1 MVDDQL
7 DERLKDLGKRVK
19 SAQAKR
25 AERTGASGGG
35 RGKPAEGMAVG
46 VRITVEM
53 IAGLA
58 VGVGI
63 GLYADHELGTG
74 PWLLILG
81 FLLGAGASFANVLRT
96 AQELDARQARE
107 RQAALDAIDRDE

>member
-1 MVDDQL
+1 MVGDQRDD
-7 DERLKDLGKRVK
+7 RLKDLGKRVK
-19 SAQAKR
+19 SAQLKR
-25 AERTGASGGG
+25 AEKTGASGVG

-63 GLYADHELGTG
+63 GLYADHELGTA

-96 AQELDARQARE
+96 ARELDARQARE
-107 RQAALDAIDRDE
+107 RQAAIDREKLD

>member
-7 DERLKDLGKRVK
+7 DKRLRDLGKRVRI
-19 SAQAKR
+19 AQAKR
-25 AERTGASGGG
+25 AERTGVSGGR

-46 VRITVEM
+46 IRITVEM

-58 VGVGI
+58 VGVCI
-63 GLYADHELGTG
+63 GLYADKQLGTA

-96 AQELDARQARE
+96 ARELDSRQARE
-107 RQAALDAIDRDE
+107 RQAAIDRVRDE

>member
-7 DERLKDLGKRVK
+7 DKRLKDLGKRVK
-19 SAQAKR
+19 TAQAKR

-35 RGKPAEGMAVG
+35 LGKPAEGMAVG

-58 VGVGI
+58 VGVCI
-63 GLYADHELGTG
+63 GLYADKQLGTA

-96 AQELDARQARE
+96 ARELDARQARE
-107 RQAALDAIDRDE
+107 RQAAIDRASDE